1 MIARSYMRQMARIVD
16 AASRRWLAVLVAISA
31 ISSLLEAF
39 GITLVFLLFRL
50 IIDPDSIAQTT
61 SLARFRDL
69 LGISSTPRFLALLC
83 AALLIIFVLK
93 IALQLAAARLRLHI
107 EWRLRSPL
115 STRLLEGY
123 LRSPYAFFLRRDS
136 TRSINT
142 IVNAAGQVCQSLVG
156 IADLAS
162 DAILILTINATLF
175 YLQPEVTMV
184 AIVVLAVAG
193 ALYLRLGQKRFRHWG
208 RAAIEASTKMY
219 EAATD
224 AMSGIK
230 QIKIL
235 EIEEHFTQRFDAQI
249 RVYGAAARRNGF
261 AGQALKPILELFV
274 IVGLLT
280 PIGFTLLRGIS
291 GAELVPVLALFAVAA
306 YRLMPGLLHITSVL
320 QSLNF
325 AQASFALIDA
335 DLSAF
340 ANLPPPGK
348 TNAPAR
354 RLTHEIRLEH
364 IDFVYEGTRAPV
376 LVDVSMSIR
385 RGESIGLVGGS
396 GAGKTSLV
404 DIILGLL
411 APTAGRVLIDGEE
424 RQPGIWQHRLFGY
437 VPQETFLINDTI
449 RRNIALGSAPG
460 EATDEARLS
469 RAVAAASLTD
479 VIAGLPQG
487 LDTMVGE
494 RGLRL
499 SGGQRQR
506 IAIARALYFDPDIL
520 IFDESTSAL
529 DATTEAAISRALQ
542 QLRRDKTLILIAH
555 RLSTV
560 KNCDCLFFLQGGRLV
575 DSGSFAELSTRNAAF
590 KAMVREMEL
599 AVDLAP

>member
-1 MIARSYMRQMARIVD
+1 MARIVD
-16 AASRRWLAVLVAISA
+16 AASRRWLVVLVAISA

-193 ALYLRLGQKRFRHWG
+193 ALYLRLGQQRFRHWG

-235 EIEEHFTQRFDAQI
+235 EIEEHFTQRFDCQI

-274 IVGLLT
+274 IAGLLT

-325 AQASFALIDA
+325 AHAS
-335 DLSAF
+335 
-340 ANLPPPGK
+340 
-348 TNAPAR
+348 
-354 RLTHEIRLEH
+354 
-364 IDFVYEGTRAPV
+364 
-376 LVDVSMSIR
+376 
-385 RGESIGLVGGS
+385 
-396 GAGKTSLV
+396 
-404 DIILGLL
+404 
-411 APTAGRVLIDGEE
+411 
-424 RQPGIWQHRLFGY
+424 
-437 VPQETFLINDTI
+437 
-449 RRNIALGSAPG
+449 
-460 EATDEARLS
+460 
-469 RAVAAASLTD
+469 
-479 VIAGLPQG
+479 
-487 LDTMVGE
+487 
-494 RGLRL
+494 
-499 SGGQRQR
+499 GQR
-506 IAIARALYFDPDIL
+506 L
-520 IFDESTSAL
+520 
-529 DATTEAAISRALQ
+529 
-542 QLRRDKTLILIAH
+542 
-555 RLSTV
+555 
-560 KNCDCLFFLQGGRLV
+560 
-575 DSGSFAELSTRNAAF
+575 
-590 KAMVREMEL
+590 
-599 AVDLAP
+599 